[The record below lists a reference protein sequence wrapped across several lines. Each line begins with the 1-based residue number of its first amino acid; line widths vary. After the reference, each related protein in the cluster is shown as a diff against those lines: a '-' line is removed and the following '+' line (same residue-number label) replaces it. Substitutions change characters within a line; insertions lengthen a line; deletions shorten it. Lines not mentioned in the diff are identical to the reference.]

1 MSPGAVMF
9 GVFVTLVLLVGLG
22 LVAGGVAML
31 RRTSRIP
38 DRRIPVEAYCV
49 GRTFMAEPARVTLD
63 YPVPGGWR
71 RVTLI
76 EGLPTSSVT
85 GGVPKPGDRVVV
97 WVDPDRPEDVRLSPW
112 SSPGGLGGL
121 MVLVIGVLACSFA
134 LLFVAVR
141 VTGAPG

>member
-1 MSPGAVMF
+1 MSPAVVMS
-9 GVFVTLVLLVGLG
+9 GVFVTFVLLVGLG

-71 RVTLI
+71 RVTLV
-76 EGLPTSSVT
+76 EGLPASSVT
-85 GGVPKPGDRVVV
+85 GGVPKARSKGCVSWCRT
-97 WVDPDRPEDVRLSPW
+97 RRAALSSPW
-112 SSPGGLGGL
+112 RTRP
-121 MVLVIGVLACSFA
+121 
-134 LLFVAVR
+134 R
-141 VTGAPG
+141 VS